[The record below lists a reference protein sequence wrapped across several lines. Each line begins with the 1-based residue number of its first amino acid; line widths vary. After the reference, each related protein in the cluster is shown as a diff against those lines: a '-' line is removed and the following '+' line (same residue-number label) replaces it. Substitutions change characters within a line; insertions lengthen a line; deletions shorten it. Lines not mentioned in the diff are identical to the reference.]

1 MKNLKKQQQTKQST
15 LVRSKVK
22 SCYGCIY
29 LTFPRHCD
37 WFRLRR
43 HMDKK
48 EIPLETMKKG
58 CKFREPMT
66 VIVKDP
72 SGLITKLI
80 DKFDGEL
87 I

>member
-1 MKNLKKQQQTKQST
+1 MKTLKAQQQTKQST

-37 WFRLRR
+37 WFRIRR
-43 HMDKK
+43 YMEKK
-48 EIPLETMKKG
+48 EISLEIMSKG
-58 CKFREPMT
+58 CKFREPRT
-66 VIVKDP
+66 VIVEDP
-72 SGLITKLI
+72 SGLIKKLI